1 MQRYFNDNQDKRF
14 YLDENDSKHIIKVMR
29 MKINDEIELV
39 SNSKLYLCKI
49 VEINKKVKVEKIK
62 ELVSVD
68 ATNNVTIVQ
77 SLVSEQKLSYIIQ
90 KATELGVKE
99 IIPLQTTR
107 SKIKIT
113 DEKKKLQRWQKI
125 AKEAS
130 EQSKRINIPKLD
142 RILSF
147 ADLNEL
153 EGDIKLL
160 CTVNEKANYL
170 KKHLNNLN
178 KDDRIIIVI
187 GPEGGF
193 TKEEESL
200 LSKTYQS
207 VSLGDLVLRTETVSS
222 FVLSIIN
229 YILRS

>member
-14 YLDENDSKHIIKVMR
+14 YLDEDDSKHIIKVMR

-62 ELVSVD
+62 ELESVD

-77 SLVSEQKLSYIIQ
+77 ALVSEQKLSYIIQ

-113 DEKKKLQRWQKI
+113 DEDKKLQRWQKI

-147 ADLNEL
+147 ADLNGL

-170 KKHLNNLN
+170 KKYLNNLN

>member
-14 YLDENDSKHIIKVMR
+14 YLDEDDSKHIIKVMR

-62 ELVSVD
+62 ELESVD

-77 SLVSEQKLSYIIQ
+77 ALVSEQKLSYIIQ

-113 DEKKKLQRWQKI
+113 DEDKKLQRWQKI

-147 ADLNEL
+147 ADLNGL